1 MIPAVML
8 AAGFVLTA
16 CATESGDDAVE
27 NSAELAD
34 DLSFEV
40 ADLMLLD
47 ELADL
52 EDAEPREGAGPS
64 ASESTEF
71 NAENSV
77 KAGLQCGF
85 NCPVGEAILYTTC
98 SWSCGSCASP
108 GFDNAAYCSP
118 VPVIASISA
127 TPNPVPVPAGS
138 LGQTSVCWDLAN
150 LAGRKVWI
158 KVSAN
163 GNAKQIFNG
172 ERDAGLTCIPAPWI
186 QENGH
191 YVFTVETDRYSNS
204 VIATTT
210 VTGFTAPGTG
220 TGTGTGTGA
229 GTGPGDD
236 CGPGH
241 PALCP

>member
-1 MIPAVML
+1 ML
-8 AAGFVLTA
+8 VAGFVLAA

-27 NSAELAD
+27 GSAELAD
-34 DLSFEV
+34 DLTFEV

-52 EDAEPREGAGPS
+52 EGAEPPEGPGPS
-64 ASESTEF
+64 ASAAADF
-71 NAENSV
+71 NSENSV
-77 KAGLQCGF
+77 EAGLQCGF
-85 NCPVGEAILYTTC
+85 NCPAGEAILYTTC
-98 SWSCGSCASP
+98 DWSCGSCAGP

-118 VPVIASISA
+118 EPVIASISA

-138 LGQTSVCWDLAN
+138 LGQTSVCWDLAS
-150 LAGRKVWI
+150 LLGRKVWI

-172 ERDAGLTCIPAPWI
+172 ERDEGQTCIPAPWI

-204 VIATTT
+204 AIATTT

-220 TGTGTGTGA
+220 TGTGPGP
-229 GTGPGDD
+229 GPGDD

-241 PALCP
+241 PVMCP